1 MIVVGI
7 ILALGLLGI
16 LALALWGV
24 TSLLIDK
31 FLEDIEL

>member
-24 TSLLIDK
+24 FSLIIDK
-31 FLEDIEL
+31 FMEDIEL

>member
-7 ILALGLLGI
+7 ILALGLLGV
-16 LALALWGV
+16 LSLALWGV
-24 TSLLIDK
+24 TSLIIDK